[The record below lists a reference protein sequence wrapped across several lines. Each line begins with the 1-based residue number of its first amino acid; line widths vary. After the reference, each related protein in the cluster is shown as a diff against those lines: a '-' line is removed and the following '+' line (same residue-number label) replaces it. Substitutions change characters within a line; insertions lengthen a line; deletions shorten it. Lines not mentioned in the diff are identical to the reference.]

1 VIFDPNDKSGAH
13 ALARLASDKIA
24 WLTTVTPA
32 GQPMATPVWFL
43 WTEGGEILVYGDH
56 RALRN
61 RNIESNP
68 KVSFHLADDG
78 SGGDIVAIQGV
89 ARVEPDYPAVPDN
102 QAYLAKYLDWINAGL
117 GGPDRMAQTYSM
129 PILITPTRG
138 TAFEG

>member
-1 VIFDPNDKSGAH
+1 MIFDPDDKTGAH
-13 ALARLASDKIA
+13 ALGRLASDKIA
-24 WLTTVTPA
+24 WLTTVSPA
-32 GQPMATPVWFL
+32 GQPMATPIWFL
-43 WTEGGEILVYGDH
+43 WVDGEILVYGDH

-61 RNIESNP
+61 RNIAANP

-89 ARVEPDYPAVPDN
+89 ARIEPDYPAVPDN
-102 QAYLAKYLDWINAGL
+102 PAYLAKYLDWINSGL